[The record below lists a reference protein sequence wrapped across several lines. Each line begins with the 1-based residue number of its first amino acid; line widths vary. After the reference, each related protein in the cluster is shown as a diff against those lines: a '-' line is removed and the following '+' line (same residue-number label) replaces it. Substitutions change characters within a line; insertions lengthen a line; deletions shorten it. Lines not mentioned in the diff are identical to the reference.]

1 MGEWDGEGRERY
13 EPPEG
18 AATETLGAR
27 ASQNTIMTLRTRLSL
42 GIAAMMLVMLVPLVL
57 SLRAMQVLRRD
68 TERLRDVEFRA
79 AVQLGRARTAVQQL
93 DQAKNLLSLLPED
106 QVGPQFAAR
115 LDTLRIQLDSLGAI
129 TSTAMVPRLRS
140 ALKSVGDEGRVAMRL
155 VRENSPTAADSVI
168 DRSISP
174 AIADIERILAL
185 SEQSLQEQTRER
197 VSIIASES
205 EAARRSALFLLAGAA
220 VLAVLIGLWLTQS
233 VSGPIDELDAGMR
246 AVSGGDFGRAL
257 GIEATRR
264 DEFGRLAASY
274 NSMAM
279 QLRELDRLKAEF
291 VSVASHELKTPINVI
306 TGYLQLLK
314 ETVYGPLTDRQV
326 EVLDTLAAQA
336 KALSRLVRG
345 LLDVSRF
352 EAGGGRIDPRQI
364 AFPAFLGD
372 LERTF
377 RVLAIQREIQF
388 DVARENE
395 MPPEVTWD
403 PEQINEVLGNLL
415 SNAFKFT
422 ARGGQV
428 RLLVRCVDDKV
439 QMTVADSGAG
449 IPAAQLPYVFE
460 KFYTADNQTTG
471 LKGTGLGLAIAK
483 GIVMAHGGT
492 ISVQST
498 VGTGTSFSIQL
509 PIRASAGRLT
519 RGQEAIAS

>member
-1 MGEWDGEGRERY
+1 
-13 EPPEG
+13 
-18 AATETLGAR
+18 
-27 ASQNTIMTLRTRLSL
+27 MTLRTRLAL
-42 GIAAMMLVMLVPLVL
+42 GIAAMVVVMLVPLAL
-57 SLRAMQVLRRD
+57 SLRAIQDLRRD

-79 AVQLGRARTAVQQL
+79 AVLLGRARTATQEIEQN
-93 DQAKNLLSLLPED
+93 KMYLSLFPNSPTA
-106 QVGPQFAAR
+106 VQFAAK
-115 LDTLRIQLDSLGAI
+115 LDTLRIHIDSLGAI
-129 TSTAMVPRLRS
+129 ASTVTVPRMRAS
-140 ALKSVGDEGRVAMRL
+140 LKAVGDEAQGALKLASSGR
-155 VRENSPTAADSVI
+155 PTLADSII
-168 DRSISP
+168 DRAITP
-174 AIADIERILAL
+174 AIDDVERILAL
-185 SEQSLQEQTRER
+185 TEQALQEQTRER
-197 VSIIASES
+197 VAAMAVES

-246 AVSGGDFGRAL
+246 AVSEGDFGHPI
-257 GIEATRR
+257 GIDATRR

-314 ETVYGPLTDRQV
+314 EHVYGPLTDRQS
-326 EVLDTLAAQA
+326 EVVDTLAAQG
-336 KALSRLVRG
+336 KSLSRLVRG

-352 EAGGGRIDPRQI
+352 EAGGGRIDPRPI
-364 AFPAFLGD
+364 AFPAFMGD

-377 RVLAIQREIQF
+377 RVLAIQREVDF
-388 DVARENE
+388 DVTRENAL
-395 MPPEVTWD
+395 PGEVVWD

-422 ARGGQV
+422 VKGGRV
-428 RLLVRCVDDKV
+428 RLLVRRENDHV
-439 QMTVADSGAG
+439 QMSVADTGAG

-483 GIVMAHGGT
+483 GIVSAHGGSIT
-492 ISVQST
+492 VQST
-498 VGTGTSFSIQL
+498 VGVGTSFTILL
-509 PIRASAGRLT
+509 PTRAAAARLPNPRT
-519 RGQEAIAS
+519 AETVGA